1 MIEDKRLSKT
11 LLKNHYEWCKKNGI
25 ALSVGMCKQPSY
37 LSFAS
42 LPNEVRQQVK
52 KALVEAE
59 ITIRQK
65 TVGDEEEWPVEKII
79 DAIAL
84 TKFDPKEYKKFIEYV
99 KWYEK
104 GKKIGGG
111 YCNHRTRFD
120 WEDV

>member
-1 MIEDKRLSKT
+1 
-11 LLKNHYEWCKKNGI
+11 
-25 ALSVGMCKQPSY
+25 MCKQPSY

-42 LPNEVRQQVK
+42 LPNQVRQQVK

-79 DAIAL
+79 DTIAL

-104 GKKIGGG
+104 GKKI
-111 YCNHRTRFD
+111 NKLSNIFPSLFIDKH
-120 WEDV
+120 